1 MLDTSIL
8 DALREYTSRMSHDVT
23 LVLGKGEHAS
33 RAELLAMLQDVA
45 SVSPR
50 ISLIEEDSG
59 LSTPLCSA
67 ASFTLLQEGRETG
80 IVFSGVPG
88 GHEFSSL
95 VLALL
100 QSGGVPLKLDPG
112 IQAAIRSIQRPL
124 HFETVVSLSCHNCP
138 DVVQALNQM
147 ALLNPLINHEMIDG
161 GVFPELVEQREIQG
175 VPAVFL
181 DGKPFANGKL
191 DVGQIVEKVLAL
203 IPADQRAV
211 VAPAADESVIQD
223 VVVVGGGPAGVAASV
238 YAARKGLSVM
248 LIADRL
254 GGQVKDTMGIE
265 NLISVPRTTGPELS
279 NALEAH
285 LGEYPVT
292 VRKHLKVHSL
302 EKGEIKSLVLSS
314 GEVVRARTVIVATGA
329 RWRELG
335 VPGERENIGHGVAYC
350 PHCDGPFFKGK
361 DVAVIG
367 GGNSGVEAALDLA
380 GIVNSVTVL
389 EYLPEL
395 KADKVLVDQLQNTS
409 NITVHTNVATRTINA
424 QEGKVVSLSLTN
436 RASGEELELPL
447 AGVFIQI
454 GLVPNS
460 AFLKDVVELTRF
472 GEVVINDRCETSEP
486 GIFACGDVTT
496 VPWKQIVI
504 AVGEGAKAS
513 LAAFEHLLRSRGAAG
528 TA

>member
-8 DALREYTSRMSHDVT
+8 DALREYTTRMSHDVT

-314 GEVVRARTVIVATGA
+314 GEVVRARTVIV
-329 RWRELG
+329 
-335 VPGERENIGHGVAYC
+335 
-350 PHCDGPFFKGK
+350 
-361 DVAVIG
+361 
-367 GGNSGVEAALDLA
+367 
-380 GIVNSVTVL
+380 
-389 EYLPEL
+389 
-395 KADKVLVDQLQNTS
+395 
-409 NITVHTNVATRTINA
+409 
-424 QEGKVVSLSLTN
+424 
-436 RASGEELELPL
+436 
-447 AGVFIQI
+447 
-454 GLVPNS
+454 
-460 AFLKDVVELTRF
+460 
-472 GEVVINDRCETSEP
+472 
-486 GIFACGDVTT
+486 
-496 VPWKQIVI
+496 
-504 AVGEGAKAS
+504 
-513 LAAFEHLLRSRGAAG
+513 
-528 TA
+528 